1 VEIAHEQ
8 VRDTIPHREE
18 DYLFE
23 DDIDESLA
31 FVRGNALLSAVSDE
45 LAPLE

>member
-1 VEIAHEQ
+1 

-31 FVRGNALLSAVSDE
+31 FVRGTDLLASVADALE
-45 LAPLE
+45 PLT